1 MPYHRK
7 RRSAPQPPMSDGDE
21 RVYTEEDYAV
31 PPDGE
36 PLDEWDAPLTYL
48 PADDPEHASGERF
61 APSERF
67 APDERFA
74 PSESFAPDERF
85 APGDEAFAPDEEEDW
100 PREDWSADPFSVA
113 GHDYAFQGDPL
124 EDDDLLDEDDL
135 DDDLLTDEDRAE
147 LRRSNWKLLAGLADF
162 AGVILGTAA
171 ILVTVALLVSLL
183 NWLIADVSQSF
194 VLLQKNF

>member
-1 MPYHRK
+1 MAYQRK
-7 RRSAPQPPMSDGDE
+7 RRSAVPQPPVDDESD
-21 RVYTEEDYAV
+21 RVYTEEDYAAPE
-31 PPDGE
+31 PP
-36 PLDEWDAPLTYL
+36 DEWDAPPAYL
-48 PADDPEHASGERF
+48 PAEDPEQPG
-61 APSERF
+61 
-67 APDERFA
+67 
-74 PSESFAPDERF
+74 
-85 APGDEAFAPDEEEDW
+85 GDEAFAPDEDESW
-100 PREDWSADPFSVA
+100 PREDWSADPFSVP

>member
-48 PADDPEHASGERF
+48 PADDPEHAPGERF
-61 APSERF
+61 APS
-67 APDERFA
+67 
-74 PSESFAPDERF
+74 ERF

>member
-1 MPYHRK
+1 MPYQRK
-7 RRSAPQPPMSDGDE
+7 RRSASVPPSPMDDADE

-31 PPDGE
+31 PSADE
-36 PLDEWDAPLTYL
+36 PLDEWDASPSYL
-48 PADDPEHASGERF
+48 SRDEAD
-61 APSERF
+61 
-67 APDERFA
+67 APDK
-74 PSESFAPDERF
+74 SFAPDERF
-85 APGDEAFAPDEEEDW
+85 APDESFIPDDSFAPDADERWADTW
-100 PREDWSADPFSVA
+100 HGDPFSVPGSFDA
-113 GHDYAFQGDPL
+113 DPY
-124 EDDDLLDEDDL
+124 EDDLLDEEELL
-135 DDDLLTDEDRAE
+135 DDDLLTDEELAE